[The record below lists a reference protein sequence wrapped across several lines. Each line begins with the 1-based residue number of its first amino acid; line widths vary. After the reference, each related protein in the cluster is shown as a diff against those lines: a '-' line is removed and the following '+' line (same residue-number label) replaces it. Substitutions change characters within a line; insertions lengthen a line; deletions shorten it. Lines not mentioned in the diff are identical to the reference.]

1 MASILR
7 QKALLGLYLHVAIIK
22 RPGEGQ
28 VDWAP
33 TFMNFEL
40 DIVIRKALNETEAK
54 ILSTF
59 ESILF
64 RPGGVNR
71 QNSLV
76 VWVCLWH
83 LLLHYKWV
91 MPWVAVTWRDHPL
104 SKSPT
109 VNIVTR
115 HFLDIND

>member
-28 VDWAP
+28 FDWAP

-76 VWVCLWH
+76 LWVCLWH

-91 MPWVAVTWRDHPL
+91 MPWVAVTWRDHLL
-104 SKSPT
+104 SKSLT
-109 VNIVTR
+109 VDIVTR
-115 HFLDIND
+115 HSLDIND

>member
-7 QKALLGLYLHVAIIK
+7 QKALLGIYLHVAIIK
-22 RPGEGQ
+22 QPGDSHF
-28 VDWAP
+28 DWAP

-40 DIVIRKALNETEAK
+40 DTLIRKALNETEAK

-59 ESILF
+59 ERILF

-71 QNSLV
+71 QNSLA

-91 MPWVAVTWRDHPL
+91 MPWVSVIWRDHPL
-104 SKSPT
+104 SKSLSVDT
-109 VNIVTR
+109 VTH
-115 HFLDIND
+115 HFSDINN